1 MNHLLKQQDSLSAD
15 ATKRLSM
22 SLDSLM
28 INLSPIDADFIT
40 KICEEKTGELLKLD
54 NHLKGLLVK
63 ARELVRDNE
72 SLTKDC
78 NQKSNG
84 DTIGQFVFFQ
94 TLLQVSIAGSQLA
107 CQIPA
112 ASALRIPE
120 CGPAFL
126 GCRKNFDRIYKMN
139 RM

>member
-1 MNHLLKQQDSLSAD
+1 
-15 ATKRLSM
+15 
-22 SLDSLM
+22 M

-63 ARELVRDNE
+63 VRVLVRDNE
-72 SLTKDC
+72 SLTKNC
-78 NQKSNG
+78 KKFNNG
-84 DTIGQFVFFQ
+84 NTIGQFVFCQ
-94 TLLQVSIAGSQLA
+94 TLLQVSIAGSRLA

-120 CGPAFL
+120 CGPAVS
-126 GCRKNFDRIYKMN
+126 GCRKKTLTGFTR
-139 RM
+139 